1 MAMRVLSGILLA
13 LTLGC
18 VHWHEWEDDDWH
30 SVPNAAPGYETQAVA
45 IADVAGNGAGAVV
58 SANIIRN
65 VGLPHPGFVT
75 TRLPDPAQDGAFL
88 DPIESDTDAD
98 PIAIALADLTGG
110 TGRPALVL
118 AHHQVLADPS
128 TTSFISIQKPDATIA
143 GAFLLPTRLS
153 LGHRNPRAIAIG
165 DLNHDGLPDIAV
177 AADGAESVVVFLQ
190 HADGTFTPQ
199 DVAVGGVPTAV
210 AIGDLNHD
218 GCDDLVVA
226 TSGNSV
232 TVRLQDAA
240 TPGSF
245 LPAATFTVGSA
256 PVCVKLACLSDAQYP
271 DILTANQGT
280 DSAPTTLGLSILR
293 HDPAQPGAFLAATML
308 DTGDY
313 LSSSVAVGGS
323 LAGTYIAVANQ
334 GAPGWPGSISVFRP
348 DAAHPGDF
356 LAPDRY
362 EGFYGPSAVA
372 IGSIG
377 GGSVGGA
384 IALLSADG
392 GTFLRWEAS
401 GQPGV
406 FGAAIQ
412 LRQ

>member
-1 MAMRVLSGILLA
+1 MAKSLLSGVLLV

-30 SVPNAAPGYETQAVA
+30 PILNAAPAYETQAVA
-45 IADVAGNGAGAVV
+45 IADVAGNGVGAVL

-65 VGLPHPGFVT
+65 VGLPHPGFIT
-75 TRLPDPAQDGAFL
+75 TRLPDATGDGAFR

-110 TGRPALVL
+110 TGHPDLVV
-118 AHHQVLADPS
+118 AHHQVFADPS
-128 TTSFISIQKPDATIA
+128 VNAFISIQKPNAALA
-143 GAFLLPTRLS
+143 GAFGPPTRLS

-177 AADGAESVVVFLQ
+177 AADGAESVLVFLQ
-190 HADGTFTPQ
+190 HADGTFTPR
-199 DVAVGGVPTAV
+199 DLAVGGVPTAV

-218 GCDDLVVA
+218 GYDDLAVA
-226 TSGNSV
+226 TSGNSLC
-232 TVRLQDAA
+232 VRLQDTA

-245 LPAATFTVGSA
+245 LATASYTVGSA

-293 HDPAQPGAFLAATML
+293 HDPAQPGAFLAATTL

-323 LAGTYIAVANQ
+323 LAGTYLAVANQ

-372 IGSIG
+372 IGN
-377 GGSVGGA
+377 VGGA
-384 IALLSADG
+384 TALLSADG

-406 FGAAIQ
+406 FGATIQ

>member
-1 MAMRVLSGILLA
+1 
-13 LTLGC
+13 
-18 VHWHEWEDDDWH
+18 
-30 SVPNAAPGYETQAVA
+30 
-45 IADVAGNGAGAVV
+45 
-58 SANIIRN
+58 
-65 VGLPHPGFVT
+65 
-75 TRLPDPAQDGAFL
+75 
-88 DPIESDTDAD
+88 
-98 PIAIALADLTGG
+98 
-110 TGRPALVL
+110 
-118 AHHQVLADPS
+118 
-128 TTSFISIQKPDATIA
+128 
-143 GAFLLPTRLS
+143 
-153 LGHRNPRAIAIG
+153 AIG
-165 DLNHDGLPDIAV
+165 DLNHDGY
-177 AADGAESVVVFLQ
+177 
-190 HADGTFTPQ
+190 
-199 DVAVGGVPTAV
+199 
-210 AIGDLNHD
+210 
-218 GCDDLVVA
+218 DDLAVA
-226 TSGNSV
+226 TSGNSLC
-232 TVRLQDAA
+232 VRLQDTA

-245 LPAATFTVGSA
+245 LATASYTVGSA

-293 HDPAQPGAFLAATML
+293 HDPAQPGAFLAATTL

-323 LAGTYIAVANQ
+323 LAGTYLAVANQ

-372 IGSIG
+372 IGN
-377 GGSVGGA
+377 VGGA
-384 IALLSADG
+384 TALLSADG

-406 FGAAIQ
+406 FGATIQ